1 MERPKKRDNMATD
14 WPDALQPL
22 TGYTWSSRPSP
33 PPWTPTSCTRC
44 ASLPQPDSEKARVK
58 TTREQV
64 WKWCL
69 SGSYKSEISGQLHNN
84 HLAIAVR
91 LASLDHF
98 ISRAEQ
104 FKAMLL
110 ASVCHISYLPKKVQN
125 LFTPLMLWKIQMLL
139 TEMFSRGIIPLGSLS
154 VVNSK

>member
-1 MERPKKRDNMATD
+1 MQKIKVSRENPKKRGNMATD

-110 ASVCHISYLPKKVQN
+110 ASVCHISYLPKK
-125 LFTPLMLWKIQMLL
+125 
-139 TEMFSRGIIPLGSLS
+139 GSELIHPINALK
-154 VVNSK
+154 NSNVAHRDVL

>member
-110 ASVCHISYLPKKVQN
+110 ASVCHIPYLPERRFRTHSPNKC
-125 LFTPLMLWKIQMLL
+125 LESQMAL
-139 TEMFSRGIIPLGSLS
+139 TEMFSRGIMPLGSLS